1 MADIH
6 CSGCTHFF
14 DTGHS
19 IGTCRRYPH
28 FQNRS
33 PNEVCGEFMRKEV
46 KTIELPVYDIMTDT
60 ITPKKRGRKPKNAE
74 AVI

>member
-1 MADIH
+1 MADDY
-6 CSGCTHFF
+6 CRGCRHFH

-19 IGTCRRYPH
+19 IGTCRRFPQ

-33 PNEVCGEFMRKEV
+33 PNEVCGEFSRREV
-46 KTIELPVYDIMTDT
+46 KTIELPVLDLVTDA
-60 ITPKKRGRKPKNAE
+60 PKKRGRKPKNAQ